1 MNNAK
6 SVFFMSKE
14 QMDIHKKHLPAFKN
28 KNCFVLSSLFSNPFF
43 EAIEVMRS
51 KHKSSRNNKWMVMG
65 SNSWVKGVQES
76 EDWCKE
82 NNLEYE
88 LVQNVPPGE
97 FLQKLSSFKG
107 LCFKPSGLDTC
118 PRLVIE
124 AKLLGCE
131 LSLNDNVQHTNEE
144 WFNLDYEGI
153 VSYLKSRPAF
163 FWEKAFD

>member
-1 MNNAK
+1 MQTIAILGHALPVLLTK
-6 SVFFMSKE
+6 TQFMGYCSRCIIAGIE
-14 QMDIHKKHLPAFKN
+14 CAN
-28 KNCFVLSSLFSNPFF
+28 FSGS
-43 EAIEVMRS
+43 IDCV
-51 KHKSSRNNKWMVMG
+51 G

-153 VSYLKSRPAF
+153 ISYLKSRPAF